1 MKKVLVITYYWPPSG
16 GAGVQRWVKFIKYFK
31 DQNINPFIISVDPDF
46 ASYPLIDNSLK
57 NDIPDNANVY
67 LTKTNEPYSFYK
79 KINNNQTPY
88 AGFANEG
95 RPNFFQKIARFI
107 RGNFFIPDSRKGWNN
122 FAYKKAVEILEKENI
137 DTVITTSPPH
147 STQLIGLKLKETQ
160 NIKWIA
166 DLRDPWTDIYYYKS
180 MLHTK
185 WAKQKDLNY
194 EKRVIEKSDKVVV
207 VSDSIKQLLLN
218 KSNLVKESKIH
229 IIPNGFDDDDFLV
242 SSKNNNS
249 KFLLSYVGTI
259 TKDYP
264 LDSIKKSISNLNINL
279 EFTGKA
285 DEPTKLLLNEVAS
298 FNNHVKHKESINL
311 LLASDMLLLVIPK
324 ISNNKGILTGKL
336 FEYLGARK
344 PILCIGPTDG
354 DAAKIIEEC
363 KAGKTFD
370 YSDENGIYDFIE
382 TYMSNEFIFENKN
395 YLKYSRR
402 NLTKNLSKILTDMA
416 DNKTCYDKF

>member
-31 DQNINPFIISVDPDF
+31 NQNIDPYIISVDPDF
-46 ASYPLIDNSLK
+46 ASYPVIDKSLI
-57 NDIPDNANVY
+57 NDIPENTNVY
-67 LTKTNEPYSFYK
+67 LTKTNEPYSIYK

-95 RPNFFQKIARFI
+95 RPNFLQKIARFI
-107 RGNFFIPDSRKGWNN
+107 RGNFFIPDSRKGWND
-122 FAYKKAVEILEKENI
+122 FAYKKAVKLLEKENI

-147 STQLIGLKLKETQ
+147 STQLIGLKLKETL

-180 MLHTK
+180 LLHTK
-185 WAKQKDLNY
+185 WAKRKDLNY
-194 EKRVIEKSDKVVV
+194 EKGVIEKSDKIVV
-207 VSDSIKQLLLN
+207 VSDSIKQLLIN
-218 KSNLVKESKIH
+218 KSNLIQESKIH
-229 IIPNGFDDDDFLV
+229 VIPNGFDEEDFSV
-242 SSKNNNS
+242 SSTNKNN

-264 LDSIKKSISNLNINL
+264 LDSIKKSITNLNINL

-285 DEPTKLLLNEVAS
+285 DHPTKHLLNEIAG

-324 ISNNKGILTGKL
+324 IANNKGILTGKL

-354 DAAKIIEEC
+354 DAAKIIQEC

-370 YSDENGIYDFIE
+370 YSDENGIYEFIE
-382 TYMSNEFIFENKN
+382 TCMSNEYIFENKN
-395 YLKYSRR
+395 YLNYSRR
-402 NLTKNLSKILTDMA
+402 NLTKTLSKIL
-416 DNKTCYDKF
+416 NDKVNNEKL

>member
-57 NDIPDNANVY
+57 NDIPDNTNVY

-160 NIKWIA
+160 DIKWIA

-218 KSNLVKESKIH
+218 KSNLVQESKIH

-416 DNKTCYDKF
+416 DNKKLL

>member
-1 MKKVLVITYYWPPSG
+1 MKKVLVITYYWPPRG

-57 NDIPDNANVY
+57 NDIPDNTNVY

-416 DNKTCYDKF
+416 DNKKLL

>member
-57 NDIPDNANVY
+57 NDIPDNTNVY

-242 SSKNNNS
+242 SSKNNKS

-416 DNKTCYDKF
+416 DNKKLL

>member
-1 MKKVLVITYYWPPSG
+1 MKKVFVITYYWPPSG

-57 NDIPDNANVY
+57 NDIPDNTNVY

-264 LDSIKKSISNLNINL
+264 LDSIKKSISILNINL

-416 DNKTCYDKF
+416 DNKKLL

>member
-31 DQNINPFIISVDPDF
+31 NQNIDPYIISVDPDF
-46 ASYPLIDNSLK
+46 ASYPVIDKSLI
-57 NDIPDNANVY
+57 NDIPENTNVY
-67 LTKTNEPYSFYK
+67 LTKTNEPYSIYK

-95 RPNFFQKIARFI
+95 RPNFLQKIARFV
-107 RGNFFIPDSRKGWNN
+107 RGNFFIPDSRKGWND
-122 FAYKKAVEILEKENI
+122 FAYKKAVKVLEKENI

-147 STQLIGLKLKETQ
+147 STQLIGLKLKETL

-185 WAKQKDLNY
+185 WAKRKDLNY
-194 EKRVIEKSDKVVV
+194 EKGVIEKSDKIVV
-207 VSDSIKQLLLN
+207 VSDSIKQLLIN
-218 KSNLVKESKIH
+218 KSNLIQESKIH
-229 IIPNGFDDDDFLV
+229 VIPNGFDEEDFSV
-242 SSKNNNS
+242 SSTNKNN

-264 LDSIKKSISNLNINL
+264 LDSIKKSITNLNINL

-285 DEPTKLLLNEVAS
+285 DHPTKHLLNEIAG

-324 ISNNKGILTGKL
+324 IANNKGILTGKL

-344 PILCIGPTDG
+344 PILCIGPTMAMPLKLLRNVKREKHLITQMKMG
-354 DAAKIIEEC
+354 
-363 KAGKTFD
+363 
-370 YSDENGIYDFIE
+370 
-382 TYMSNEFIFENKN
+382 YM
-395 YLKYSRR
+395 
-402 NLTKNLSKILTDMA
+402 NL
-416 DNKTCYDKF
+416 

>member
-31 DQNINPFIISVDPDF
+31 DQNIDPYIISVDPDF
-46 ASYPLIDNSLK
+46 ASYPVIDNSLI
-57 NDIPDNANVY
+57 NDIPENTNVY
-67 LTKTNEPYSFYK
+67 LTKTNEPYSFYR

-95 RPNFFQKIARFI
+95 SPNFFQKIARFI
-107 RGNFFIPDSRKGWNN
+107 RGNFFIPDSRKGWID
-122 FAYKKAVEILEKENI
+122 FAYKKAIEVLERENI
-137 DTVITTSPPH
+137 DSVITTSPPH
-147 STQLIGLKLKETQ
+147 STQLIGLKLKETL

-185 WAKQKDLNY
+185 WAKRKDLNY
-194 EKRVIEKSDKVVV
+194 EKKVIEKSDKIVV
-207 VSDSIKQLLLN
+207 VSDSIKQLLIN
-218 KSNLVKESKIH
+218 KSNLIKESKIH
-229 IIPNGFDDDDFLV
+229 VIPNGFDEDDFLV
-242 SSKNNNS
+242 LSTNKNK
-249 KFLLSYVGTI
+249 KFILSYVGTI

-264 LDSIKKSISNLNINL
+264 LDSIKKSITNLNINL

-285 DEPTKLLLNEVAS
+285 DEPTKYLLNGIAG
-298 FNNHVKHKESINL
+298 FNNYVKHKESINL

-324 ISNNKGILTGKL
+324 IANNKGILTGKL

-354 DAAKIIEEC
+354 DAAKIIQEC

-370 YSDENGIYDFIE
+370 YSDKNGIYEFIE
-382 TYMSNEFIFENKN
+382 TCMLNEFIFENKN
-395 YLKYSRR
+395 YLNYSRR
-402 NLTKNLSKILTDMA
+402 NLTKNLAKIL
-416 DNKTCYDKF
+416 NDKVNNEKL

>member
-57 NDIPDNANVY
+57 NDIPDNTNVY
-67 LTKTNEPYSFYK
+67 LTRTNEPYSLYK

-416 DNKTCYDKF
+416 DNKKLL

>member
-31 DQNINPFIISVDPDF
+31 NQNIDPYIISVDPDF
-46 ASYPLIDNSLK
+46 ASYPVIDKSLI
-57 NDIPDNANVY
+57 NDIPENTNVY
-67 LTKTNEPYSFYK
+67 LTKTNEPYSIYK

-95 RPNFFQKIARFI
+95 RPNFLQKIARFV
-107 RGNFFIPDSRKGWNN
+107 RGNFFIPDSRKGWND
-122 FAYKKAVEILEKENI
+122 FAYKKAVKVLEKENI

-147 STQLIGLKLKETQ
+147 STQLIGLKLKETL

-185 WAKQKDLNY
+185 WAKRKDLNY
-194 EKRVIEKSDKVVV
+194 EKAVIEKSDKIVV
-207 VSDSIKQLLLN
+207 VSDSIKQLLIN
-218 KSNLVKESKIH
+218 KSNLIQESKIH
-229 IIPNGFDDDDFLV
+229 VIPNGFDEEDFSV
-242 SSKNNNS
+242 SSTNKNN

-264 LDSIKKSISNLNINL
+264 LDSIKKSITNLNINL

-285 DEPTKLLLNEVAS
+285 DHPTKHLLNEIAG

-324 ISNNKGILTGKL
+324 IANNKGILTGKL

-354 DAAKIIEEC
+354 DAAIIIKEC

-370 YSDENGIYDFIE
+370 YSDENGIYEFIE
-382 TYMSNEFIFENKN
+382 TCMSNEFIFENKN
-395 YLKYSRR
+395 YLNYSRR
-402 NLTKNLSKILTDMA
+402 NLTKTLSKIL
-416 DNKTCYDKF
+416 NDKVNNEKL

>member
-46 ASYPLIDNSLK
+46 ASYPLIDNSLT
-57 NDIPDNANVY
+57 NDIPDNTNVY
-67 LTKTNEPYSFYK
+67 LTKTNEPYSLYK

-218 KSNLVKESKIH
+218 KSNLVQESKIH
-229 IIPNGFDDDDFLV
+229 IIPNGFDEDDFLV

-416 DNKTCYDKF
+416 DNKKLL

>member
-382 TYMSNEFIFENKN
+382 TYMSDEFIFENKN

-416 DNKTCYDKF
+416 DNKKLL

>member
-46 ASYPLIDNSLK
+46 ASYPIIDNSLK
-57 NDIPDNANVY
+57 NDIPDNTNVY
-67 LTKTNEPYSFYK
+67 LTRTNEPYSLYK

-285 DEPTKLLLNEVAS
+285 DGPTKLLLNEVAS

-416 DNKTCYDKF
+416 DNKKLL

>member
-31 DQNINPFIISVDPDF
+31 NQNIDPYIISVDPDF
-46 ASYPLIDNSLK
+46 ASYPVIDKSLI
-57 NDIPDNANVY
+57 NDIPENTNVY
-67 LTKTNEPYSFYK
+67 LTKTNEPYSIYK

-95 RPNFFQKIARFI
+95 RPNFLQKIARFV
-107 RGNFFIPDSRKGWNN
+107 RGNFFIPDSRKGWND
-122 FAYKKAVEILEKENI
+122 FAYKKAVKVLEKENI

-147 STQLIGLKLKETQ
+147 STQLIGLKLKETL

-185 WAKQKDLNY
+185 WAKRKDLNY
-194 EKRVIEKSDKVVV
+194 EKAVIEKSDKIVV
-207 VSDSIKQLLLN
+207 VSDSIKQLLIN
-218 KSNLVKESKIH
+218 KSNLIQESKIH
-229 IIPNGFDDDDFLV
+229 VIPNGFDEEDFSV
-242 SSKNNNS
+242 SSTNKNN

-264 LDSIKKSISNLNINL
+264 LDSIKKSITNLNINL

-285 DEPTKLLLNEVAS
+285 DHPTKHLLNEIAV

-324 ISNNKGILTGKL
+324 IANNKGILTGKL

-354 DAAKIIEEC
+354 DAAIIIKEC

-370 YSDENGIYDFIE
+370 YSDENGIYEFIE
-382 TYMSNEFIFENKN
+382 TCMSNEFIFENKN
-395 YLKYSRR
+395 YLNYSRR
-402 NLTKNLSKILTDMA
+402 NLTKTLSKIL
-416 DNKTCYDKF
+416 NDKVNNEKL

>member
-31 DQNINPFIISVDPDF
+31 NQNIDPYIISVDPDF
-46 ASYPLIDNSLK
+46 ASYPVIDKSLI
-57 NDIPDNANVY
+57 NDIPENTNVY
-67 LTKTNEPYSFYK
+67 LTKTNEPYSIYK

-95 RPNFFQKIARFI
+95 RPNFLQKIARFV
-107 RGNFFIPDSRKGWNN
+107 RGNFFIPDSRKGWND
-122 FAYKKAVEILEKENI
+122 FAYNKAVKVLEKESI

-147 STQLIGLKLKETQ
+147 STQLIGLKLKETL

-185 WAKQKDLNY
+185 WAKRKDLNY
-194 EKRVIEKSDKVVV
+194 EKAVIEKSDKIVV
-207 VSDSIKQLLLN
+207 VSDSIKQLLIN
-218 KSNLVKESKIH
+218 KSNLIQESKIYV
-229 IIPNGFDDDDFLV
+229 IPNGFDEEDFSV
-242 SSKNNNS
+242 SSTNKNN

-264 LDSIKKSISNLNINL
+264 LDSIKKSITNLNINL

-285 DEPTKLLLNEVAS
+285 DHPTKHLLKEIAG

-324 ISNNKGILTGKL
+324 IANNKGILTGKL

-354 DAAKIIEEC
+354 DAAKIIQEC

-370 YSDENGIYDFIE
+370 YSDENGIYEFIE
-382 TYMSNEFIFENKN
+382 TCMSNEFIFENKN
-395 YLKYSRR
+395 YLNYSRR
-402 NLTKNLSKILTDMA
+402 NLTKTLSKIL
-416 DNKTCYDKF
+416 NDKVNNEKL

>member
-31 DQNINPFIISVDPDF
+31 DQNIDPYIISVDPGF
-46 ASYPLIDNSLK
+46 ASYPVIDNSLK
-57 NDIPDNANVY
+57 NDIPENTNVY
-67 LTKTNEPYSFYK
+67 LTKTNEPYYFYK

-95 RPNFFQKIARFI
+95 SPSFFQKIARFI
-107 RGNFFIPDSRKGWNN
+107 RGNFFIPDSRKGWND
-122 FAYKKAVEILEKENI
+122 FSYKKAVEVLEKENI

-147 STQLIGLKLKETQ
+147 STQLIGLRLKEAL

-185 WAKQKDLNY
+185 WAKRKDLNY
-194 EKRVIEKSDKVVV
+194 EKRVIEKSDEIVV
-207 VSDSIKQLLLN
+207 VSDSIKQLLIN
-218 KSNLVKESKIH
+218 KSNLIQESKIH
-229 IIPNGFDDDDFLV
+229 IIPNGFDEDDFSV
-242 SSKNNNS
+242 SSTNKNN
-249 KFLLSYVGTI
+249 KFILSYVGTI

-264 LDSIKKSISNLNINL
+264 LDSIKKSITNLNINL

-285 DEPTKLLLNEVAS
+285 DGPTKNSLNEIAS

-324 ISNNKGILTGKL
+324 IANNKGILTGKL

-354 DAAKIIEEC
+354 DAAKIIQEC
-363 KAGKTFD
+363 KSGKTFD
-370 YSDENGIYDFIE
+370 YSDENGIYEFIE
-382 TYMSNEFIFENKN
+382 TCMLNEFIFENQN
-395 YLKYSRR
+395 HLIYSRR
-402 NLTKNLSKILTDMA
+402 NLTKNLSKILNDMA
-416 DNKTCYDKF
+416 NNEKL

>member
-31 DQNINPFIISVDPDF
+31 DQNIDPYIISVDPDF
-46 ASYPLIDNSLK
+46 ASYPVIDNSLI
-57 NDIPDNANVY
+57 NDIPENTNVY
-67 LTKTNEPYSFYK
+67 LTKTNEPYSFYR

-95 RPNFFQKIARFI
+95 SPNFFQKIARFI
-107 RGNFFIPDSRKGWNN
+107 RGNFFIPDSRKGWID
-122 FAYKKAVEILEKENI
+122 FAYKKAIEVLERENI
-137 DTVITTSPPH
+137 DSVITTSPPH
-147 STQLIGLKLKETQ
+147 STQLIGLKLKETL

-185 WAKQKDLNY
+185 WAKRKDLNY
-194 EKRVIEKSDKVVV
+194 EKKVIEKSDKIVV
-207 VSDSIKQLLLN
+207 VSDSIKQLLIN
-218 KSNLVKESKIH
+218 KSNLIKESKIH
-229 IIPNGFDDDDFLV
+229 VIPNGFDEDDFLV
-242 SSKNNNS
+242 LSTNKNK
-249 KFLLSYVGTI
+249 KFILSYVGTI

-264 LDSIKKSISNLNINL
+264 LDSIKKSITNLNINL

-285 DEPTKLLLNEVAS
+285 DEPTKYLLNGIAG
-298 FNNHVKHKESINL
+298 FNNYVKHKESINL

-324 ISNNKGILTGKL
+324 IANNKGILTGKL

-354 DAAKIIEEC
+354 DAAKIIQEC

-370 YSDENGIYDFIE
+370 YSDKNGIYEFIE
-382 TYMSNEFIFENKN
+382 TCMLNEFIFENKN
-395 YLKYSRR
+395 YLNYSRR
-402 NLTKNLSKILTDMA
+402 NLTKTLSKIL
-416 DNKTCYDKF
+416 NDKVNNEKL

>member
-57 NDIPDNANVY
+57 NDIPDNTNVY

-229 IIPNGFDDDDFLV
+229 IIPNGFDEDDFLV

-416 DNKTCYDKF
+416 DNKKLL

>member
-46 ASYPLIDNSLK
+46 ASYPLIDNSLT
-57 NDIPDNANVY
+57 NDIPDNTNVY

-194 EKRVIEKSDKVVV
+194 EKRVIEKSDKLVV

-298 FNNHVKHKESINL
+298 FNNHVNHKESINL

-416 DNKTCYDKF
+416 DNKKLL

>member
-31 DQNINPFIISVDPDF
+31 NQNIDPYIISVDPDF
-46 ASYPLIDNSLK
+46 ASYPVIDKSLI
-57 NDIPDNANVY
+57 NDIPENTNVY
-67 LTKTNEPYSFYK
+67 LTKTNEPYSIYK

-95 RPNFFQKIARFI
+95 RPNFLQKIARFV
-107 RGNFFIPDSRKGWNN
+107 RGNFFIPDSRKGWND
-122 FAYKKAVEILEKENI
+122 FAYKKAVKVLEKENI

-147 STQLIGLKLKETQ
+147 STQLIGLKLKETL

-185 WAKQKDLNY
+185 WAKRKDLNY
-194 EKRVIEKSDKVVV
+194 EKAVIEKSDKIVV
-207 VSDSIKQLLLN
+207 VSDSIKQLLIN
-218 KSNLVKESKIH
+218 KSNLIQESKIH
-229 IIPNGFDDDDFLV
+229 VIPNGFDEEDFSV
-242 SSKNNNS
+242 SSTNKNN

-264 LDSIKKSISNLNINL
+264 LDSIKKSITNLNINL

-285 DEPTKLLLNEVAS
+285 DHPTKHLLNEIAG

-324 ISNNKGILTGKL
+324 IANNKGILTGKL

-354 DAAKIIEEC
+354 DAAKIIKEC
-363 KAGKTFD
+363 KAGTTFD
-370 YSDENGIYDFIE
+370 YSDENGIYEFIE
-382 TYMSNEFIFENKN
+382 TCMSNEFIFENKN
-395 YLKYSRR
+395 YLNYSRR
-402 NLTKNLSKILTDMA
+402 NLTKTLSKIL
-416 DNKTCYDKF
+416 NDKVNNEKL

>member
-57 NDIPDNANVY
+57 NDIPDNTNVY

-242 SSKNNNS
+242 LSKNNNS

-264 LDSIKKSISNLNINL
+264 LDSIKKSISILNINL

-285 DEPTKLLLNEVAS
+285 DEPTKLLLNKVAS

-416 DNKTCYDKF
+416 DNKKLL

>member
-46 ASYPLIDNSLK
+46 ASYPLIDNSLT
-57 NDIPDNANVY
+57 NDIPDNTNVY

-416 DNKTCYDKF
+416 DNKKLL